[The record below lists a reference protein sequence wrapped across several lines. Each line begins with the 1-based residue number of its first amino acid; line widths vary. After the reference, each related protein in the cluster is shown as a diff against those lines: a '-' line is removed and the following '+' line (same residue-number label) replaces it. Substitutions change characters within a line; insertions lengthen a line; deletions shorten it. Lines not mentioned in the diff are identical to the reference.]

1 MLSASR
7 GETDVMCVTTA
18 GERGDGF
25 RVSDVSTG
33 DVVAEWGGDG
43 ERADVGCGGGGG
55 LGAGWARRVDE
66 EVSAV
71 TAAGWGVGCLGDAFG
86 GASFAVGT
94 SDGVVRVYGPGA

>member
-1 MLSASR
+1 M
-7 GETDVMCVTTA
+7 
-18 GERGDGF
+18 
-25 RVSDVSTG
+25 
-33 DVVAEWGGDG
+33 
-43 ERADVGCGGGGG
+43 
-55 LGAGWARRVDE
+55 VDE